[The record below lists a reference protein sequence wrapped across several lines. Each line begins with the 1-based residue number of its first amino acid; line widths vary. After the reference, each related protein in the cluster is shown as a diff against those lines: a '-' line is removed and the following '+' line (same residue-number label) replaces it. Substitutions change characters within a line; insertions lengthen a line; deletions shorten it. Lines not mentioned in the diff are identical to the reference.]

1 MGPQLATPMR
11 LALRRLLKS
20 PGFTLLA
27 VLTLAI
33 GVGANTAVFSV
44 VHAVL
49 LQPLPYPE
57 ADRILLLRERS
68 SAFESGSVSFPN
80 YQDWREGSQS
90 FSEMALYRREQLNVA
105 RLVTAGGPA
114 PEPERLS
121 GCRATGNFIPL
132 VGLRPQLG
140 RSFSAEEDTPAGPRA
155 AIISESLWQRL
166 FDGSPEAIGQ
176 QLVVNGIQRTVV
188 GVMPATMQVPSRVE
202 IYIPLGELRAQRNTL
217 NRGAHGGYSALGRL
231 KPGATMAQ
239 AAAEL
244 DVIAA
249 ALEKKYPET
258 NSHRRVRVYTLFSA
272 VVDSYKQSLW
282 LLLGAVGAVLLIA
295 CANVANLQ
303 LARAAGR
310 GRELAVCSALG
321 AGRGRLMRELFT
333 ESLLLGL
340 LGGATGALV
349 AWWSLSAIRAVSP
362 DTVRFQAVEMNWIA
376 FAFAAGIALLAA
388 VLAGAWPA
396 WRASGDASLASPM
409 QEGDARGASGGP
421 RRTRAQSVLV
431 VTQVALALILLT
443 GASLLIQSL
452 RRAMDAPLGFRAD
465 NLLLVQLS
473 LPSAR
478 YPEAALRAQFSSTL
492 LDRIQA
498 LPGVMSVGLGDNV
511 PFDDNSND
519 SYFHVTGT
527 PPDTLGKEPD
537 AEICFANGNY
547 FRTLGIPLVRG
558 RLFGPQD
565 HPKSTRVIIIDDTLA
580 AKYFPGVDPIGRQ
593 IDDFVNGEKEPL
605 TIVGVV
611 GRVRTDA
618 PGDATE
624 SMKLPQIYVSYEQEP
639 TNWLNLVIKTAPG
652 VDANQLTASLRRE
665 VRALDTAQPIT
676 NKGLMS
682 DLVGRSLAPQRLVG
696 SLLGIFSALAL
707 ALSALGLYGV
717 LALMVTGRTR
727 EFGIR
732 LALGAQT
739 QSVLGLV
746 LRQGLAL
753 VGIGLGVGLVASLFL
768 GRYVG
773 SLLYGVSA
781 YDVPTLLGVTVLLVS
796 AGLGACWLPARR
808 ATKVD
813 PATALRAD

>member
-1 MGPQLATPMR
+1 MR
-11 LALRRLLKS
+11 FAFRRLLKS
-20 PGFTLLA
+20 PAFTLLA

-49 LQPLPYPE
+49 LRPLPYPD
-57 ADRILLLRERS
+57 ADRIVLLRERS
-68 SAFESGSVSFPN
+68 SLFDSGSVSFPN
-80 YQDWREGSQS
+80 YQDWKDGSQS
-90 FSEMALYRREQLNVA
+90 FTDMALFRREQLNVA
-105 RLVTAGGPA
+105 RLVTNGGPA

-121 GCRATGNFIPL
+121 GCRATGNLISI
-132 VGLRPQLG
+132 VGLLPQLG
-140 RSFSAEEDTPAGPRA
+140 RTFTAEEDTPAGPRA
-155 AIISESLWQRL
+155 AIISEALWQRL

-176 QLVVNGIQRTVV
+176 RLMVNGIERTVV
-188 GVMPATMQVPSRVE
+188 GVLPPAMQVPSRTE

-231 KPGATMAQ
+231 KPGATMTQ

-258 NSHRRVRVYTLFSA
+258 NSHRRVRTSTLFSA

-303 LARAAGR
+303 LARAATR
-310 GRELAVCSALG
+310 AKELAVCSALG
-321 AGRGRLMRELFT
+321 AGRSRLMRELFT
-333 ESLLLGL
+333 ESVLLALM
-340 LGGATGALV
+340 GGAVGALV
-349 AWWSLSAIRAVSP
+349 ATWSLSAIRAVSP
-362 DTVRFQAVEMNWIA
+362 NTVRFQETQMDWVSFAV
-376 FAFAAGIALLAA
+376 AAGIALVAA

-396 WRASGDASLASPM
+396 WRASGDASLTSPM

-421 RRTRAQSVLV
+421 RRTRAQSILV
-431 VTQVALALILLT
+431 VTQVALALVLLT

-452 RRAMDAPLGFRAD
+452 RRAMEAPLGFRSD
-465 NLLLVQLS
+465 NLLMVQLS
-473 LPSAR
+473 LPQAR
-478 YPEAALRAQFSSTL
+478 YPEADQRGQFAATL
-492 LDRIQA
+492 LERIKG
-498 LPGVMSVGLGDNV
+498 LPGVASVAHGDNV
-511 PFDDNSND
+511 PFDDSSND

-527 PPDTLGKEPD
+527 PPDVLGKEPD
-537 AEICFANGNY
+537 AEIAFVSHDF

-558 RLFGPQD
+558 RFFGPQD
-565 HPKSTRVIIIDDTLA
+565 HPKSPRVIIIDDSLA
-580 AKYFPGVDPIGRQ
+580 AKYFPGVDPVGRQ
-593 IDDFVNGEKEPL
+593 IDNFFDNEAKEPV

-618 PGDATE
+618 PSDVGE
-624 SMKLPQIYVSYEQEP
+624 SLKLPQIYVCYEQEP
-639 TNWLNLVIKTAPG
+639 TGWMNVMIRTTPG
-652 VDANQLTASLRRE
+652 VDANQLTASIRRE
-665 VRALDTAQPIT
+665 VKALDSAQPIT
-676 NKGLMS
+676 NKGVVA
-682 DLVGRSLAPQRLVG
+682 DLVARSLASQRLVG

-707 ALSALGLYGV
+707 LLSALGLYGV

-732 LALGAQT
+732 LAIGAQT
-739 QSVLGLV
+739 RDVLGLV
-746 LRQGLAL
+746 LKQGLVL
-753 VGIGLGVGLVASLFL
+753 VAIGLGVGALASLFL
-768 GRYVG
+768 ARYVG

-781 YDVPTLLGVTVLLVS
+781 YDAPTLLSVAVLLGVV
-796 AGLGACWLPARR
+796 GLGACWLPARR

-813 PATALRAD
+813 PATALRAE